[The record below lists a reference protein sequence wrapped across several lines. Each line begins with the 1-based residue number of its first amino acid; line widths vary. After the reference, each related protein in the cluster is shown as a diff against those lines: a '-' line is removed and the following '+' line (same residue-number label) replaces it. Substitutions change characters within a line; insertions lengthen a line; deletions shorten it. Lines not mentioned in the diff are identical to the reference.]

1 MSLQITAVYT
11 ALLALLMLL
20 LAYVVVKQRLA
31 GVPAADD
38 LEGSARFES
47 IVRAHGNAA
56 EYIPISLLLLAALEN
71 SVDSAALVHGF
82 GLLIL
87 LSRIGHGYG
96 MVTTVGRSAGRFYG
110 TIGSWLYLLAASVAV
125 LLGQAGII

>member
-1 MSLQITAVYT
+1 MTLQITALYT
-11 ALLALLMLL
+11 ALMALLMLV

-31 GVPAADD
+31 GGPDASDSEAC
-38 LEGSARFES
+38 ERFES

-56 EYIPISLLLLAALEN
+56 EYVPISLLLLAAIEN
-71 SVDSAALVHGF
+71 SFANTGLVHAF

-110 TIGSWLYLLAASVAV
+110 TIGSWLYLFAGSIAV
-125 LLGQAGII
+125 LFAQSGLI